1 MHEAAP
7 SLIAAPPSLQQID
20 SNGRDHIVQF
30 YQDDKYLVEAVSAF
44 VGAAL
49 VRGDSAVVIATKAH
63 RHSIETLLRAR
74 GLDTAKAEKQERYIQ
89 VEAAETLSQFMVNGL
104 PDADRFSTVVGARL
118 MRAASTG
125 AGKNSRIVA
134 FGEMVNILWAT
145 GQYEAALRLEQLW
158 NQLALTHSFSLLCAY
173 QISAFNSQNH
183 TESFLKIC
191 GEHSSVVPSESF
203 AGLSS
208 EGERLRKVTQLQQ
221 KALALEN
228 EAALVQSEQRFRML
242 VEAVRD
248 YAIFML
254 DPEGNISTWNTG
266 AERIKGY
273 KSWEIVGKHFSIFY
287 PEEDLRTRKPWK
299 ELEIAARDGR
309 FEDEGWRLRKDGSKF
324 WANVV
329 ITALRDDSGQLLG
342 FGKVTRDITERMQAL
357 ESLRSAYRLV
367 ESEVIERR
375 KAEQQLHES
384 EKSLRKLSLHL
395 LRGQDEER
403 RRIGRDLHD
412 SLGQYLVMLK
422 FGLDSLQLSL
432 PVALNGNGPAGGSQL
447 AECVRLS
454 EEAIKEVRTISYL
467 LYPPML
473 EELGLGSAIP
483 WYLEGF
489 TKRSQIATT
498 LDIPDD
504 FGRMSRDV
512 ELALFRVLQE
522 SLTNVHRHSESTSA
536 HIRLT
541 RSNDQVVMEIEDQ
554 GKGLAPAL
562 VKKDGSSLPVEHGV
576 GLRGMRERLLQLG
589 GELEL
594 VARTKGAMVRAV
606 VPVEQVPSV
615 PTAKED
621 AAELSCIVA

>member
-1 MHEAAP
+1 MHETVP
-7 SLIAAPPSLQQID
+7 SPLIVSPPSFPQID
-20 SNGRDHIVQF
+20 SNYREHVVQF
-30 YQDDKYLVEAVSAF
+30 YQDDAYLVEAVSAF

-49 VRGDSAVVIATKAH
+49 VSGDLAIVIATKAH
-63 RHSIETLLRAR
+63 RDSIGTLLRTR
-74 GLDTAKAEKQERYIQ
+74 GLDTAKAAKRGRYIQ
-89 VEAAETLSQFMVNGL
+89 IDAAEILSQFMVNGL

-118 MRAASTG
+118 LRVASNDS
-125 AGKNSRIVA
+125 GKKARIVA
-134 FGEMVNILWAT
+134 FGEMVNLLWAT

-158 NQLALTHSFSLLCAY
+158 NQIALTHSFSLLCAY
-173 QISAFNSQNH
+173 PISAFNSHSH
-183 TESFLKIC
+183 TETFLKIC

-203 AGLSS
+203 AGLPS
-208 EGERLRKVTQLQQ
+208 EAERLRHVTQLQQ
-221 KALALEN
+221 KALALES
-228 EAALVQSEQRFRML
+228 EAALLQSEQRFRLL

-254 DPEGNISTWNTG
+254 DTEGNVSTWNAG
-266 AERIKGY
+266 AERIKAY

-299 ELEIAARDGR
+299 ELEIAVRDGR
-309 FEDEGWRLRKDGSKF
+309 FEDEGWRVRKDGSKF
-324 WANVV
+324 WANVI
-329 ITALRDDSGQLLG
+329 ITALRDGAGRLLG
-342 FGKVTRDITERMQAL
+342 FGKVTRDITDRMQTL

-367 ESEVIERR
+367 ENEVIERR

-395 LRGQDEER
+395 LRTQDEER

-422 FGLDSLQLSL
+422 INLDSLQLS
-432 PVALNGNGPAGGSQL
+432 VSGKRENGEAEDSKV
-447 AECVRLS
+447 AECVRLT
-454 EEAIKEVRTISYL
+454 EEAIKEVRTVSYL

-504 FGRMSRDV
+504 FARMSRDV

-522 SLTNVHRHSESTSA
+522 SLTNVHRHSESPTA
-536 HIRLT
+536 HIRLS
-541 RSNDQVVMEIEDQ
+541 RSNDKVSLEIEDE
-554 GKGLAPAL
+554 GKGLPPAL
-562 VKKDGSSLPVEHGV
+562 LQKDGSTLPVEHGV

-594 VARTKGAMVRAV
+594 VAGRKGAMVRAV
-606 VPVEQVPSV
+606 VPAEQVASAL
-615 PTAKED
+615 TAKEE
-621 AAELSCIVA
+621 ASELVHKVA